1 MVILINRNNLGRS
14 NQVSNQ
20 VNPAKSVNEKKL
32 HLLKY
37 CLKPRSKVDMLKRLG
52 LSNQTVNFRR
62 HIQPLLEQGL
72 IARTIPEEP
81 NHPNQKYITTIA
93 GREMI

>member
-1 MVILINRNNLGRS
+1 M
-14 NQVSNQ
+14 
-20 VNPAKSVNEKKL
+20 
-32 HLLKY
+32 
-37 CLKPRSKVDMLKRLG
+37 KPRSKADMLKRLG

-81 NHPNQKYITTIA
+81 NHPSQKYITTIA